1 MALFNMLL
9 ITAPLTTEAR
19 TTKILTKIPIK
30 AMTLMVLT
38 LSSLSQ
44 ASTIENDEILLKS
57 LIKRGVICSGLTYEE
72 NQEALRIYL
81 NAKKAKSTP
90 FDSKSRKETTN
101 TKEIESKKNT
111 TNTRQLN
118 KTPQECIRP
127 NSDNR
132 SE

>member
-1 MALFNMLL
+1 MTMLL
-9 ITAPLTTEAR
+9 ITTPLTTE
-19 TTKILTKIPIK
+19 ILTKTLGKTTI
-30 AMTLMVLT
+30 LMVLMF
-38 LSSLSQ
+38 SSLSQ
-44 ASTIENDEILLKS
+44 ASTIENDELLLKS
-57 LIKRGVICSGLTYEE
+57 LIKQGVICSGLTYEE

-81 NAKKAKSTP
+81 NAKKVKSTP
-90 FDSKSRKETTN
+90 FDSKNRKETTN
-101 TKEIESKKNT
+101 TKEIEGKKHT

>member
-1 MALFNMLL
+1 MTMFL
-9 ITAPLTTEAR
+9 ITAPSTTR
-19 TTKILTKIPIK
+19 TLTKKPRK
-30 AMTLMVLT
+30 TMTLMVLIF
-38 LSSLSQ
+38 SSLSQ
-44 ASTIENDEILLKS
+44 ASTIENDELLLKS

-81 NAKKAKSTP
+81 NAKKVKSTP
-90 FDSKSRKETTN
+90 FDSKNRKETTN
-101 TKEIESKKNT
+101 TKEIEGKKHT

>member
-1 MALFNMLL
+1 MSHKTMA
-9 ITAPLTTEAR
+9 
-19 TTKILTKIPIK
+19 
-30 AMTLMVLT
+30 LMVLIF
-38 LSSLSQ
+38 SSLSQ
-44 ASTIENDEILLKS
+44 ASTIENDELLLKS
-57 LIKRGVICSGLTYEE
+57 LIKQGVICSGLTYEE

-81 NAKKAKSTP
+81 NAKKVKSTP
-90 FDSKSRKETTN
+90 FDSKNRKETTN
-101 TKEIESKKNT
+101 TKEIEDKKNT

>member
-1 MALFNMLL
+1 MALMTMFL
-9 ITAPLTTEAR
+9 ITAPLTTETR
-19 TTKILTKIPIK
+19 TTRTLTKTPRK
-30 AMTLMVLT
+30 TMALMVLIF
-38 LSSLSQ
+38 SSLSQ
-44 ASTIENDEILLKS
+44 ASTIENDELLLKS
-57 LIKRGVICSGLTYEE
+57 LIKQGVICSGLTYEE

-81 NAKKAKSTP
+81 NAKKVKSTP
-90 FDSKSRKETTN
+90 FDSKNRKETTN
-101 TKEIESKKNT
+101 TKEIEGNKHT

>member
-1 MALFNMLL
+1 MLL
-9 ITAPLTTEAR
+9 ITTPLTTE
-19 TTKILTKIPIK
+19 ILTKTLGKTTI
-30 AMTLMVLT
+30 LMVLMF
-38 LSSLSQ
+38 SSLSQ
-44 ASTIENDEILLKS
+44 ASTIENDELLLKS
-57 LIKRGVICSGLTYEE
+57 LIKQGVICSGLTYEE

-81 NAKKAKSTP
+81 NAKKVKSTP
-90 FDSKSRKETTN
+90 FDSKNRKETTN
-101 TKEIESKKNT
+101 TKEIEGKKHT

>member
-1 MALFNMLL
+1 MALMTMLL
-9 ITAPLTTEAR
+9 ITTPLTTE
-19 TTKILTKIPIK
+19 ILTKILGKTTI
-30 AMTLMVLT
+30 LMVLMF
-38 LSSLSQ
+38 SSLSQ
-44 ASTIENDEILLKS
+44 ASTIENDELLLKS
-57 LIKRGVICSGLTYEE
+57 LIKQGVICSGLTYEE

-81 NAKKAKSTP
+81 NAKKVKSTP
-90 FDSKSRKETTN
+90 FDSKNRKETTN
-101 TKEIESKKNT
+101 TKEIEGKKHT

>member
-1 MALFNMLL
+1 MTMFL

-19 TTKILTKIPIK
+19 TTRTLTKTPRK
-30 AMTLMVLT
+30 TMALMVLIF
-38 LSSLSQ
+38 SSLSQ
-44 ASTIENDEILLKS
+44 ASTIENDELLLKS
-57 LIKRGVICSGLTYEE
+57 LIKQGVICSGLTYEE

-81 NAKKAKSTP
+81 NAKKVKSTP
-90 FDSKSRKETTN
+90 FDSKNRKETTN
-101 TKEIESKKNT
+101 TKEIEGKKHT

-132 SE
+132 SK

>member
-1 MALFNMLL
+1 MALITMLL
-9 ITAPLTTEAR
+9 LTTPLTTE
-19 TTKILTKIPIK
+19 ILTKTLGKTTI
-30 AMTLMVLT
+30 LMVLMF
-38 LSSLSQ
+38 SSPSQ
-44 ASTIENDEILLKS
+44 TSTIENDELLLKS
-57 LIKRGVICSGLTYEE
+57 LIKQGVICSGLTYEE

-81 NAKKAKSTP
+81 NAKKVKSTP
-90 FDSKSRKETTN
+90 FDSKNRKETTS
-101 TKEIESKKNT
+101 TKEIEGKKHT

>member
-1 MALFNMLL
+1 MTMLL
-9 ITAPLTTEAR
+9 ITTPLTTE
-19 TTKILTKIPIK
+19 ILTKTLGKTTI
-30 AMTLMVLT
+30 LMVLMF
-38 LSSLSQ
+38 SSLSQ
-44 ASTIENDEILLKS
+44 ASTIENDELLLKS
-57 LIKRGVICSGLTYEE
+57 LIKRGVICPGLTYEG

-81 NAKKAKSTP
+81 NAKKVKSTP
-90 FDSKSRKETTN
+90 FDSKNRKETTN
-101 TKEIESKKNT
+101 TKEIEGKKHT

>member
-1 MALFNMLL
+1 MLL
-9 ITAPLTTEAR
+9 ITTPLTTE
-19 TTKILTKIPIK
+19 ILTKILGKTTI
-30 AMTLMVLT
+30 LMVLMF
-38 LSSLSQ
+38 SSLSQ
-44 ASTIENDEILLKS
+44 ASTIENDELLLKS
-57 LIKRGVICSGLTYEE
+57 LIKQGVICSGLTYEE

-81 NAKKAKSTP
+81 NAKKVKSTP
-90 FDSKSRKETTN
+90 FDSKNRKETTN
-101 TKEIESKKNT
+101 TKEIEGKKHT

>member
-1 MALFNMLL
+1 MTMLL
-9 ITAPLTTEAR
+9 ITTPLTTE
-19 TTKILTKIPIK
+19 ILTKILGKTTI
-30 AMTLMVLT
+30 LMVLMF
-38 LSSLSQ
+38 SSLSQ
-44 ASTIENDEILLKS
+44 ASTIENDELLLKS
-57 LIKRGVICSGLTYEE
+57 LIKQGVICSGLTYEE

-81 NAKKAKSTP
+81 NAKKVKSTP
-90 FDSKSRKETTN
+90 FDSKNRKETTN
-101 TKEIESKKNT
+101 TKEIEGKKHT

>member
-1 MALFNMLL
+1 MFL
-9 ITAPLTTEAR
+9 ITAPFKTETHTT
-19 TTKILTKIPIK
+19 TILKKTRRKT
-30 AMTLMVLT
+30 MTLMVLSFT
-38 LSSLSQ
+38 SLSQ
-44 ASTIENDEILLKS
+44 ASTIENDELLLKS
-57 LIKRGVICSGLTYEE
+57 LINRGVICSGLTYEE

-81 NAKKAKSTP
+81 NAKKVKSNP
-90 FDSKSRKETTN
+90 FDSKN
-101 TKEIESKKNT
+101 GKEITNKQEVHSKKQT